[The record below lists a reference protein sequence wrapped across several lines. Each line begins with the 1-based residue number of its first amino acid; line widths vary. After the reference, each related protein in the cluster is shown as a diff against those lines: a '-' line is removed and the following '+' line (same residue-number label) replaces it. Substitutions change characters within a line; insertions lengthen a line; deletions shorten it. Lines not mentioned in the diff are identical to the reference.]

1 MAIVYQYDSQGYYVG
16 PADDYGAAALP
27 HNATR
32 MAPPLVPAG
41 IPHIMRWNGQV
52 WVPYENH
59 KGLEGWL
66 NGQPHKITEYGPL
79 PEGFRDTPP
88 EPTAEQLAERR
99 RQAIQAEFYKI
110 REQTERPQRALE
122 VARLLG
128 RPLPEEDKTR
138 LIALE
143 ARAEE
148 LRAELKELEVENG

>member
-1 MAIVYQYDSQGYYVG
+1 MAIVYQYDAAGYYVG
-16 PADDYGAAALP
+16 PVDDYGAAALP
-27 HNATR
+27 HNAIR
-32 MAPPLVPAG
+32 SVPPPDREG
-41 IPHIMRWNGQV
+41 HIQRWNGHAWERV
-52 WVPYENH
+52 ENY
-59 KGLEGWL
+59 KGREGYL

-88 EPTAEQLAERR
+88 EPTKAELAEKR
-99 RQAIQAEFYKI
+99 RQAIQTEFFKI

-148 LRAELKELEVENG
+148 LRAELAALEVQNG